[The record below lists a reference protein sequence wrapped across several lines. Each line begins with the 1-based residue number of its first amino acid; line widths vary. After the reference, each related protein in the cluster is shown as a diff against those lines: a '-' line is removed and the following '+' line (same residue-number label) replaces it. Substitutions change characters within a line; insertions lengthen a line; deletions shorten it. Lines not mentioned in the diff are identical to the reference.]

1 MSDRYEIIKEIGQGG
16 LGAVY
21 KALDTQLNREV
32 AIKRVL
38 GSQDATPEEV
48 QAAADALVAEAQVLS
63 SLNHPNIVTVFDVS
77 QDEKGGFVV
86 MELLKGETIDQ
97 LVARGV
103 LTQDDFAEVVYQTMD
118 GLMAAQAKDLI
129 HRDIKPSNIMVVW
142 LASGK
147 FQLKLL
153 DFGLAKFSKNP
164 SVQTM
169 DQEDSVMGSIFFM
182 APEQFER
189 GELDARTDLYQ
200 IGCVYYNALTGE
212 YPFTGETAPQV
223 MNAHLQHRVVPLD
236 EIRPDLHPHLC
247 QWVMWLINKDINHR
261 PANAAE
267 AMKHFPKNLDEPVV
281 QESAPAPANIVV
293 EEPVSRPTRRLNV
306 VTGAR
311 SAKAPPSLIVQGGSA
326 KGTQTRLITSNPAN
340 QGAGAAPTRTRVLT
354 TGGPAKGRAAS
365 ASRNLQTGTAT
376 TTLRRGGK
384 TTTVVRKGGA
394 GKTTTVIRR
403 KSQKLTSKEK
413 GLGLNAWLLI
423 GAGICLAIGG
433 IIFGI
438 SAAGK
443 KADRELIAKLAG
455 LEAPKG
461 GSEEVSIAADIL
473 NSDDSSAND
482 KRNAAAVLSKMEG
495 SGISQTVLGLFND
508 RTSITDKIQLAHVL
522 SARDYGIAAEDIA
535 AAIPTAQND
544 EQKESFVSA
553 LQGFSSVSTIEPL
566 IKILS
571 NDFDSSIDR
580 GIEEVILKT
589 IRAAPSPDRFVDQM
603 IGMTSNNAGDE
614 QKSIFR
620 ILGAVATPKVDERLE
635 QIYASASNEQLQRD
649 AILAYLAWPNRDPLD
664 KIKGIAIDTPDPV
677 LKRGAE
683 EAYLRMAVRPSA
695 DPLQEKLEDWREAF
709 NFMNSPSQARGFL
722 NDLLAYAQPEV
733 AAFLG
738 EMKTHPKYG
747 ALAASTAQTLG
758 RAINANTKLAKT
770 GISLAGNRAKFAGG
784 RSVKVNSEMG
794 AAVEWTSSTTWLY
807 WNVLCTEAGSY
818 KLDLEA
824 SNAAGLP
831 NQLNVYVSSWIKNVD
846 VPKTE
851 NWEEFQP
858 ISLDTAVSL
867 EDGVNYTIFIAAGD
881 RVQPRLPNIRSLN
894 IKGE

>member
-1 MSDRYEIIKEIGQGG
+1 MSDRYDIIKEIGQGG

-38 GSQDATPEEV
+38 GSNDASPEEV

-63 SLNHPNIVTVFDVS
+63 SLNHPNVVTVFDVS
-77 QDEKGGFVV
+77 QDEQGGFVV

-103 LTQDDFAEVVYQTMD
+103 LTQEDFAEVVYQTMD

-169 DQEDSVMGSIFFM
+169 DQEESVMGSIFFM

-223 MNAHLQHRVVPLD
+223 MNAHLQHRVVPLE
-236 EIRPDLHPHLC
+236 EIRPDLHPHLS

-261 PANAAE
+261 PANAEE
-267 AMKHFPKNLDEPVV
+267 AMKHFPRNLDEPVA
-281 QESAPAPANIVV
+281 QAAEPAPVDYVV
-293 EEPVSRPTRRLNV
+293 EKPVSRPTRRLNV
-306 VTGAR
+306 VKGAR
-311 SAKAPPSLIVQGGSA
+311 SAKAPPSLIVQGGSE
-326 KGTQTRLITSNPAN
+326 KGTK
-340 QGAGAAPTRTRVLT
+340 TRVLT
-354 TGGPAKGRAAS
+354 RNPAGGTSTKPVVKTGSP
-365 ASRNLQTGTAT
+365 SRNLKSGAAT
-376 TTLRRGGK
+376 TTLSRGGK
-384 TTTVVRKGGA
+384 TTTVVRNGGA
-394 GKTTTVIRR
+394 GKNTTVIRR
-403 KSQKLTSKEK
+403 KSQKLRSSEK
-413 GLGLNAWLLI
+413 GLGFNAWLLI
-423 GAGICLAIGG
+423 GVGVCLVIGL

-438 SAAGK
+438 SSAGK
-443 KADRELIAKLAG
+443 NADRELIAKLAK

-461 GSEEVSIAADIL
+461 GTEEVSIAAAIL
-473 NSDDSSAND
+473 NSDDSSPVD
-482 KRNAAAVLSKMEG
+482 KRNAATVLSRMDG
-495 SGISQTVLGLFND
+495 SGISGIVLELFKD
-508 RTSITDKIQLAHVL
+508 RSGITDRIQLAHIL
-522 SARDYGIAAEDIA
+522 SARDYGVAGEYIA
-535 AAIPTAQND
+535 AAIPEAKND

-566 IKILS
+566 IKVLS
-571 NDFDSSIDR
+571 NDFDSKIDR
-580 GIEEVILKT
+580 GIEEVIVKT
-589 IRAAPSPDRFVDQM
+589 IREAPNPDRFVDQLM
-603 IGMTSNNAGDE
+603 GMTSNSAGDE

-620 ILGAVATPKVDERLE
+620 ILGTIATPKVGERME

-649 AILAYLAWPNRDPLD
+649 AILAYLNWPNRDPLD
-664 KIKGIAIDTPDPV
+664 MIKGIAIDTPDPV

-695 DPLQEKLEDWREAF
+695 DPLAEKIEDWREAF
-709 NFMNSPSQARGFL
+709 SFMNSPNQARSFL

-738 EMKTHPKYG
+738 EMKSHPVYG
-747 ALAASTAQTLG
+747 DLCASTSETLS
-758 RAINANTKLAKT
+758 RAINANAKLAKT
-770 GISLAGNRAKFAGG
+770 GLTLGGNRAKFAGG
-784 RSVKVNSEMG
+784 RSVKVSSELG
-794 AAVEWTSSTTWLY
+794 AAVDWTSSTTWLY

-818 KLDLEA
+818 KFELDA
-824 SNAAGLP
+824 ANAAGIP

-851 NWEEFQP
+851 AWNDFKL
-858 ISLDTAVSL
+858 ISLDTSVTL
-867 EDGVNYTIFIAAGD
+867 EDGVNYTIFVTAGD
-881 RVQPRLPNIRSLN
+881 RVQPRLPNIRSLI
-894 IKGE
+894 IKSE